1 MRELIDAFFH
11 ERSIVN
17 HHIASFNDFL
27 PTIDN
32 PNSRMQRIVDNH
44 RSSPEDERR
53 GIIKLDE
60 DRTEGD
66 VIDIRIGRKRDERG
80 RIDLE
85 AKPSITLGLPVV
97 KEANGATHPLTPME
111 ARLRNLNY
119 TAPIYL
125 DFTIVE
131 NGIEREP
138 ERVHVGNLPIM
149 VKSKRCL
156 LYKEN
161 LETEGELSLD
171 EYRRKLIEM
180 GEDPFDP
187 GGYFIIG
194 GTERTLISLE
204 DLAPNRVL
212 VEFNERYGRKVE
224 VAKVFSQ
231 KEGYRALTLMEK
243 KKDGLLIV
251 SVPTAS
257 GQIPLIILMKALGME
272 KDEDIHNAIVSHP
285 AMANI
290 VYANIEEVKNKKL
303 YPPNGILTRDDAINY
318 LEKKFAT
325 GQAKEY
331 RTKKVESILDRSLLP
346 HLGDAREDRI
356 KKAIF
361 LGRVARTVLELSLGK
376 RREDDKDHYAN
387 KRLKLAGDLMEDLFR
402 VAFANLIKDLKYQLE
417 RSYARRRELKISS
430 AIRPDL
436 LTQRLLHA
444 LATGNWVGGRAGVS
458 QLLDRTSNMSTLSH
472 LRRVTS
478 PLTRSQPHFEA
489 RDLHP
494 TQWGRLCPN
503 ETPEG
508 QNCVAPETD
517 ILLENG
523 SVTTI
528 GELEARWDRTRLASV
543 DWKRGKRMQSAH
555 LARYI
560 KTKPNPHVFRVA
572 TAESGRFLLAT
583 KEHPFF
589 TPEGRKELQSLKPG
603 DRVAVLPGEPARFEA
618 PGTSLLVTERS
629 IARALPPKSNVAHAV
644 RVLRAHDL
652 LPLEAGNDAIPVLAR
667 LAGHLFGD
675 GTLSVTMRRHKSQT
689 ILVFTGK
696 EEDLESIRDD
706 VRSLGFHASAVTRR
720 YAKSAV
726 AEGSTARVSCQS
738 KPLWALFASL
748 GVPVGD
754 KAASAYGVPSWL
766 PLVPLWIRREFL
778 AAYLG
783 SELTRPS
790 VDRRDGKTFLQPT
803 LSLNKVPRTVS
814 SGLRFARQVR
824 ALLLEFG
831 VRVARITTT
840 MGAVRKDGT
849 RTRKI
854 GLHVSAAPD
863 PLRNLYGR
871 VGYRY
876 CLERERLARYAVA
889 YLDLRRSM
897 LESRGNARSAA
908 TRLRTEGFSN
918 AEIRRRLDTANV
930 RKHDLENWAAHPN
943 GHVRVSGLDFPA
955 FHEFVKERTAGL
967 GGSGLVWEPLGSIT
981 PAPGDDVRDVTT
993 REDTHSFLANG
1004 FLVGNCGLVKN
1015 CALVIDVSEGFPEDE
1030 VKLLLADLG
1039 TKQVKGQQTAFTRV
1053 YVNGDLVGLH
1063 EDPMMLVL
1071 EIRERRR
1078 SGLLSNE
1085 VNVRYDENMGEIII
1099 NCDEGRIRRPLLVV
1113 KDGHLVLSKKHLED
1127 LTLGRARF
1135 SDLVRNGVVEW
1146 IDAEEEEDTFIVMY
1160 PYDVP
1165 ARCKECKH
1173 PISRNDVTWV
1183 NLGSRDEEVELE
1195 CRHCHKSFRVKPA
1208 VSKENSH
1215 LEVDPLVILGV
1226 ASGLVPYPEHNSS
1239 PRVTMGAGMAKQSL
1253 GLGASNY
1260 RLRPDTRSHLLH
1272 YPQKPLVQTDSMKY
1286 VSFNERPAG
1295 QNFVVA
1301 VMSYHGYNMED
1312 AIVMNKASIDRG
1324 LGRSSFMRTYRAEE
1338 RRYPGGQE
1346 DHFEIPSPDVRG
1358 ARADLSYANLTPDDG
1373 LISPEVLVTGGDVLI
1388 GKTSPPRFLEE
1399 ETDFLTPQ
1407 KRRETSI
1414 TVRHGESGW
1423 VDSVMLTESENG
1435 SKLAKVKVRDL
1446 RVPELGDK
1454 FASRHGQKGVI
1465 GLIAPQEDLPFTQE
1479 GIIPDLIINPH
1490 AIPSRMTVAH
1500 VLEQIGGKVSSM
1512 EGRFIDGTPFSGERE
1527 ESMRRALEESG
1538 FRSNGKEILYDGKT
1552 GRMIPAEIFVGVIY
1566 YQKLHHMV
1574 SGKLHVRSRGPV
1586 QILTRQP
1593 TEGRSRQGG
1602 LRFGEM
1608 ERDCL
1613 IGHGAAMVIKDRL
1626 LDESDGTIQYVCGN
1640 TDCGHFA
1647 IKDRKGNL
1655 RCPVCENTSKIYP
1668 VQTSYAFK
1676 LLLDELLSLGVAM
1689 RLQLEDL
1696 K

>member
-1 MRELIDAFFH
+1 MRDLIEAFFR

-32 PNSRMQRIVDNH
+32 PNSRMQRIVDNL
-44 RSSPEDERR
+44 RSSPEDDRR

-66 VIDIRIGRKRDERG
+66 VIEIRIGRKRDERG

-85 AKPSITLGLPVV
+85 AKPTITLGLPVV

-125 DFTIVE
+125 DFTVIE

-138 ERVHVGNLPIM
+138 ERVHIGSLPIM

-161 LETEGELSLD
+161 METEGELSFE
-171 EYRRKLIEM
+171 EYKRKLIEA
-180 GEDPFDP
+180 GEDPYDP

-194 GTERTLISLE
+194 GTERALISLE

-243 KKDGLLIV
+243 RKDGQLIV

-272 KDEDIHNAIVSHP
+272 KDEEIYNAIVSAP
-285 AMANI
+285 EMANI
-290 VYANIEEVKNKKL
+290 VYANIEECQNKKN
-303 YPPNGILTRDDAINY
+303 YPPNGIFTRDDAINY

-331 RTKKVESILDRSLLP
+331 RIKKVESILDRSLLP
-346 HLGDAREDRI
+346 HLGDTREDRI

-361 LGRVARTVLELSLGK
+361 LGRVARTILELSLGK

-402 VAFANLIKDLKYQLE
+402 VAFANVIKDLKYQLE
-417 RSYARRRELKISS
+417 RSYARHRELKISS

-458 QLLDRTSNMSTLSH
+458 QLLDRTSNMSALSH

-508 QNCVAPETD
+508 QNC
-517 ILLENG
+517 
-523 SVTTI
+523 
-528 GELEARWDRTRLASV
+528 
-543 DWKRGKRMQSAH
+543 
-555 LARYI
+555 
-560 KTKPNPHVFRVA
+560 
-572 TAESGRFLLAT
+572 
-583 KEHPFF
+583 
-589 TPEGRKELQSLKPG
+589 
-603 DRVAVLPGEPARFEA
+603 
-618 PGTSLLVTERS
+618 
-629 IARALPPKSNVAHAV
+629 
-644 RVLRAHDL
+644 
-652 LPLEAGNDAIPVLAR
+652 
-667 LAGHLFGD
+667 
-675 GTLSVTMRRHKSQT
+675 
-689 ILVFTGK
+689 
-696 EEDLESIRDD
+696 
-706 VRSLGFHASAVTRR
+706 
-720 YAKSAV
+720 
-726 AEGSTARVSCQS
+726 
-738 KPLWALFASL
+738 
-748 GVPVGD
+748 
-754 KAASAYGVPSWL
+754 
-766 PLVPLWIRREFL
+766 
-778 AAYLG
+778 
-783 SELTRPS
+783 
-790 VDRRDGKTFLQPT
+790 
-803 LSLNKVPRTVS
+803 
-814 SGLRFARQVR
+814 
-824 ALLLEFG
+824 
-831 VRVARITTT
+831 
-840 MGAVRKDGT
+840 
-849 RTRKI
+849 
-854 GLHVSAAPD
+854 
-863 PLRNLYGR
+863 
-871 VGYRY
+871 
-876 CLERERLARYAVA
+876 
-889 YLDLRRSM
+889 
-897 LESRGNARSAA
+897 
-908 TRLRTEGFSN
+908 
-918 AEIRRRLDTANV
+918 
-930 RKHDLENWAAHPN
+930 
-943 GHVRVSGLDFPA
+943 
-955 FHEFVKERTAGL
+955 
-967 GGSGLVWEPLGSIT
+967 
-981 PAPGDDVRDVTT
+981 
-993 REDTHSFLANG
+993 
-1004 FLVGNCGLVKN
+1004 GLVKN

-1030 VKLLLADLG
+1030 VKLLLSDLG
-1039 TKQVKGQQTAFTRV
+1039 TKQVKGQQTALTRV

-1063 EDPMMLVL
+1063 EDPKMLVA

-1078 SGLLSNE
+1078 SGLLSHE
-1085 VNVRYDENMGEIII
+1085 VNVRYDDNMGEIII

-1113 KDGHLVLSKKHLED
+1113 KDGHLVLTRKHLDD
-1127 LTLGRARF
+1127 LALGRLRF

-1146 IDAEEEEDTFIVMY
+1146 VDAEEEEDTFIAVY

-1165 ARCKECKH
+1165 TRCKECKH
-1173 PISRNDVTWV
+1173 PLSRNDVTWV
-1183 NLGSRDEEVELE
+1183 NMGSRDEESELE
-1195 CRHCHKSFRVKPA
+1195 CKFCHKSFRVKGA
-1208 VSKENSH
+1208 VTKETTH
-1215 LEVDPLVILGV
+1215 LEVDPMIILGV
-1226 ASGLVPYPEHNSS
+1226 ASGVIPYPEHNAS
-1239 PRVTMGAGMAKQSL
+1239 PRVTMGSGMAKQSL
-1253 GLGASNY
+1253 GLGQSNY

-1272 YPQKPLVQTDSMKY
+1272 YPQKPLVQTDSMRY

-1301 VMSYHGYNMED
+1301 VLSYHGYNMED

-1373 LISPEVLVTGGDVLI
+1373 LISPEVKVTGGEVLI

-1407 KRRETSI
+1407 KRRETSV
-1414 TVRHGESGW
+1414 TVRHGEEGW

-1465 GLIAPQEDLPFTQE
+1465 GLIAEEVDMPFTAN
-1479 GIIPDLIINPH
+1479 GIIPDLVINPH

-1500 VLEQIGGKVSSM
+1500 VLEQIGGKVGSM
-1512 EGRFIDGTPFSGERE
+1512 EGRMIDGTPFSGERE
-1527 ESMRRALEESG
+1527 EALRRALEDDG

-1552 GRMIPAEIFVGVIY
+1552 GQMIPAEIFIGVIY

-1640 TDCGHFA
+1640 PECGHFA

-1676 LLLDELLSLGVAM
+1676 LLLDELLSLGVVM
-1689 RLQLEDL
+1689 RLQLEDMR
-1696 K
+1696 

>member
-1 MRELIDAFFH
+1 LRELIDAFFR

-32 PNSRMQRIVDNH
+32 PSSRMQRIVDNL
-44 RSSPEDERR
+44 RAAPEEDRR

-66 VIDIRIGRKRDERG
+66 VIEIRIGRKRDERG

-85 AKPSITLGLPVV
+85 AKPTITLGLPVV
-97 KEANGATHPLTPME
+97 KEANGATHPLSPME

-125 DFTIVE
+125 DFTVIE

-138 ERVHVGNLPIM
+138 ERVHIGNLPIM

-161 LETEGELSLD
+161 LETEGELTLE
-171 EYRRKLIEM
+171 EYKRKLIEM
-180 GEDPFDP
+180 GEDPYDP

-194 GTERTLISLE
+194 GTERALISLE

-243 KKDGLLIV
+243 RKDGQLIV

-272 KDEDIHNAIVSHP
+272 KDEDIYNAIVS
-285 AMANI
+285 ASEMANI
-290 VYANIEEVKNKKL
+290 VYANIEECQNKKI
-303 YPPNGILTRDDAINY
+303 YPPNGIFTKDDAINY

-331 RTKKVESILDRSLLP
+331 RIKKVESILDRSLLP

-361 LGRVARTVLELSLGK
+361 LGRVARTILELSLGK

-387 KRLKLAGDLMEDLFR
+387 KRLKLAGDLKEDLFR
-402 VAFANLIKDLKYQLE
+402 VAFANVIKDLKYQLE

-458 QLLDRTSNMSTLSH
+458 QLLDRTSNMSALSH

-508 QNCVAPETD
+508 QNC
-517 ILLENG
+517 
-523 SVTTI
+523 
-528 GELEARWDRTRLASV
+528 
-543 DWKRGKRMQSAH
+543 
-555 LARYI
+555 
-560 KTKPNPHVFRVA
+560 
-572 TAESGRFLLAT
+572 
-583 KEHPFF
+583 
-589 TPEGRKELQSLKPG
+589 
-603 DRVAVLPGEPARFEA
+603 
-618 PGTSLLVTERS
+618 
-629 IARALPPKSNVAHAV
+629 
-644 RVLRAHDL
+644 
-652 LPLEAGNDAIPVLAR
+652 
-667 LAGHLFGD
+667 
-675 GTLSVTMRRHKSQT
+675 
-689 ILVFTGK
+689 
-696 EEDLESIRDD
+696 
-706 VRSLGFHASAVTRR
+706 
-720 YAKSAV
+720 
-726 AEGSTARVSCQS
+726 
-738 KPLWALFASL
+738 
-748 GVPVGD
+748 
-754 KAASAYGVPSWL
+754 
-766 PLVPLWIRREFL
+766 
-778 AAYLG
+778 
-783 SELTRPS
+783 
-790 VDRRDGKTFLQPT
+790 
-803 LSLNKVPRTVS
+803 
-814 SGLRFARQVR
+814 
-824 ALLLEFG
+824 
-831 VRVARITTT
+831 
-840 MGAVRKDGT
+840 
-849 RTRKI
+849 
-854 GLHVSAAPD
+854 
-863 PLRNLYGR
+863 
-871 VGYRY
+871 
-876 CLERERLARYAVA
+876 
-889 YLDLRRSM
+889 
-897 LESRGNARSAA
+897 
-908 TRLRTEGFSN
+908 
-918 AEIRRRLDTANV
+918 
-930 RKHDLENWAAHPN
+930 
-943 GHVRVSGLDFPA
+943 
-955 FHEFVKERTAGL
+955 
-967 GGSGLVWEPLGSIT
+967 
-981 PAPGDDVRDVTT
+981 
-993 REDTHSFLANG
+993 
-1004 FLVGNCGLVKN
+1004 GLVKN

-1030 VKLLLADLG
+1030 VKLLLSDLG
-1039 TKQVKGQQTAFTRV
+1039 TKQVKGQQTQLTRV

-1063 EDPMMLVL
+1063 EDPKILVA

-1078 SGLLSNE
+1078 SGLLSHE
-1085 VNVRYDENMGEIII
+1085 VNVRFDDNMGEIII

-1113 KDGHLVLSKKHLED
+1113 KDGHVVVNRKHIED
-1127 LTLGRARF
+1127 LKLGRLRF
-1135 SDLVRNGVVEW
+1135 SDLIRNGVVEW
-1146 IDAEEEEDTFIVMY
+1146 VDAEEEEDTFISIY

-1165 ARCKECKH
+1165 ARCKVCKH
-1173 PISRNDVTWV
+1173 PLSRNDVTWT
-1183 NLGSRDEEVELE
+1183 NMGSRDEDVDLE
-1195 CRHCHKSFRVKPA
+1195 CKYCHGTFQVKSHIQKDHT
-1208 VSKENSH
+1208 H
-1215 LEVDPLVILGV
+1215 LEVDPMIILGV
-1226 ASGLVPYPEHNSS
+1226 ASGVIPYPEHNAS
-1239 PRVTMGAGMAKQSL
+1239 PRVTMGSGMAKQSL
-1253 GLGASNY
+1253 GLGQSNY

-1272 YPQKPLVQTDSMKY
+1272 YPQAPLVQTDSMKY

-1301 VMSYHGYNMED
+1301 VLSYHGYNMED
-1312 AIVMNKASIDRG
+1312 AIVMNGASIDRG

-1373 LISPEVLVTGGDVLI
+1373 LISPEVLVQGGDVLI

-1407 KRRETSI
+1407 KRRETSV

-1446 RVPELGDK
+1446 RIPELGDK

-1465 GLIAPQEDLPFTQE
+1465 GLLAPQEDLPFTAQ
-1479 GIIPDLIINPH
+1479 GIIPDLVINPH

-1500 VLEQIGGKVSSM
+1500 VLEQIGGKVGSM
-1512 EGRFIDGTPFSGERE
+1512 EGRMIDGTPFSGERE
-1527 ESMRRALEESG
+1527 DAMRKALEVEG
-1538 FRSNGKEILYDGKT
+1538 FRSNGKEILYDGRT
-1552 GRMIPAEIFVGVIY
+1552 GRMIPAEIFIGVIY

-1640 TDCGHFA
+1640 QECGHFA

-1676 LLLDELLSLGVAM
+1676 LLLDELLSLGVVM
-1689 RLQLEDL
+1689 RLQLEDMR
-1696 K
+1696 

>member
-1 MRELIDAFFH
+1 MRELIDAFFR

-32 PNSRMQRIVDNH
+32 PNSRMQRIVDNL

-66 VIDIRIGRKRDERG
+66 VIEIRIGRKRDDRG

-85 AKPSITLGLPVV
+85 AKPTITLGLPVV
-97 KEANGATHPLTPME
+97 KEANGATHPLNPME

-125 DFTIVE
+125 DFTVIE

-138 ERVHVGNLPIM
+138 ERVHIGNFPIM

-161 LETEGELSLD
+161 METEGELTSD
-171 EYRRKLIEM
+171 EYKRKLIEM
-180 GEDPFDP
+180 GEDPYDP

-194 GTERTLISLE
+194 GTERALISLE

-243 KKDGLLIV
+243 KKDGQLIV

-272 KDEDIHNAIVSHP
+272 KDEDIYNAVVSTP
-285 AMANI
+285 EMANI
-290 VYANIEEVKNKKL
+290 VYANIEECQNKKI
-303 YPPNGILTRDDAINY
+303 YPPNGIFTRDDAINY

-331 RTKKVESILDRSLLP
+331 RIKKVESILDRSLLP
-346 HLGDAREDRI
+346 HLGDTREDRI

-361 LGRVARTVLELSLGK
+361 LGRVARTVLELSLGM

-402 VAFANLIKDLKYQLE
+402 VAFANLVKDLKYQLE

-458 QLLDRTSNMSTLSH
+458 QLLDRTSNMSALSH

-508 QNCVAPETD
+508 QNC
-517 ILLENG
+517 
-523 SVTTI
+523 
-528 GELEARWDRTRLASV
+528 
-543 DWKRGKRMQSAH
+543 
-555 LARYI
+555 
-560 KTKPNPHVFRVA
+560 
-572 TAESGRFLLAT
+572 
-583 KEHPFF
+583 
-589 TPEGRKELQSLKPG
+589 
-603 DRVAVLPGEPARFEA
+603 
-618 PGTSLLVTERS
+618 
-629 IARALPPKSNVAHAV
+629 
-644 RVLRAHDL
+644 
-652 LPLEAGNDAIPVLAR
+652 
-667 LAGHLFGD
+667 
-675 GTLSVTMRRHKSQT
+675 
-689 ILVFTGK
+689 
-696 EEDLESIRDD
+696 
-706 VRSLGFHASAVTRR
+706 
-720 YAKSAV
+720 
-726 AEGSTARVSCQS
+726 
-738 KPLWALFASL
+738 
-748 GVPVGD
+748 
-754 KAASAYGVPSWL
+754 
-766 PLVPLWIRREFL
+766 
-778 AAYLG
+778 
-783 SELTRPS
+783 
-790 VDRRDGKTFLQPT
+790 
-803 LSLNKVPRTVS
+803 
-814 SGLRFARQVR
+814 
-824 ALLLEFG
+824 
-831 VRVARITTT
+831 
-840 MGAVRKDGT
+840 
-849 RTRKI
+849 
-854 GLHVSAAPD
+854 
-863 PLRNLYGR
+863 
-871 VGYRY
+871 
-876 CLERERLARYAVA
+876 
-889 YLDLRRSM
+889 
-897 LESRGNARSAA
+897 
-908 TRLRTEGFSN
+908 
-918 AEIRRRLDTANV
+918 
-930 RKHDLENWAAHPN
+930 
-943 GHVRVSGLDFPA
+943 
-955 FHEFVKERTAGL
+955 
-967 GGSGLVWEPLGSIT
+967 
-981 PAPGDDVRDVTT
+981 
-993 REDTHSFLANG
+993 
-1004 FLVGNCGLVKN
+1004 GLVKN
-1015 CALVIDVSEGFPEDE
+1015 LALVIDVSEGFPEEE

-1039 TKQVKGQQTAFTRV
+1039 TKQVKGQQTQLTRV

-1063 EDPMMLVL
+1063 EDPKNLVA

-1078 SGLLSNE
+1078 SGLLSHE

-1113 KDGHLVLSKKHLED
+1113 KEGHIVFSRKHVDELKM
-1127 LTLGRARF
+1127 GRLRF
-1135 SDLVRNGVVEW
+1135 SDLVRNGIVEW
-1146 IDAEEEEDTFIVMY
+1146 IDAEEEEDTFIALY

-1165 ARCKECKH
+1165 SRCKECKH
-1173 PISRNDVTWV
+1173 PLSRNDVTWT
-1183 NLGSRDEEVELE
+1183 NMGSRDEDAELE
-1195 CRHCHKSFRVKPA
+1195 CAHCHKNFRVKSA
-1208 VSKENSH
+1208 ITKDH
-1215 LEVDPLVILGV
+1215 THIEVDPMVILGV
-1226 ASGLVPYPEHNSS
+1226 ASGVVPYPEHNSS

-1253 GLGASNY
+1253 GLGSSNY

-1272 YPQKPLVQTDSMKY
+1272 YPEQPLVQTDSMKH

-1312 AIVMNKASIDRG
+1312 AIVMNNASIDRG

-1373 LISPEVLVTGGDVLI
+1373 LISPEVLVQGGEVLI

-1407 KRRETSI
+1407 KRRETSV

-1465 GLIAPQEDLPFTQE
+1465 GLIAPQEDMPFTAQ

-1490 AIPSRMTVAH
+1490 AIPSR
-1500 VLEQIGGKVSSM
+1500 
-1512 EGRFIDGTPFSGERE
+1512 
-1527 ESMRRALEESG
+1527 
-1538 FRSNGKEILYDGKT
+1538 
-1552 GRMIPAEIFVGVIY
+1552 
-1566 YQKLHHMV
+1566 
-1574 SGKLHVRSRGPV
+1574 GPV
-1586 QILTRQP
+1586 QILTGEP

-1640 TDCGHFA
+1640 PDCGHFA

-1676 LLLDELLSLGVAM
+1676 LLLDELLSLGVVM
-1689 RLQLEDL
+1689 RLQLEDMR
-1696 K
+1696 

>member
-1 MRELIDAFFH
+1 MRELIDAFFR

-17 HHIASFNDFL
+17 HHIASFDDFL

-32 PNSRMQRIVDNH
+32 PSSRMQRIVDNL
-44 RSSPEDERR
+44 RSSPEDDRR

-66 VIDIRIGRKRDERG
+66 VIEIRIGRKRDERG

-85 AKPSITLGLPVV
+85 AKPTITLGLPVV
-97 KEANGATHPLTPME
+97 KEANGATHPLNPME

-125 DFTIVE
+125 DFTVIE

-138 ERVHVGNLPIM
+138 ERVHIGNLPIM

-161 LETEGELSLD
+161 METEGELTLE
-171 EYRRKLIEM
+171 EYKRKLIEA
-180 GEDPFDP
+180 GEDPYDP

-194 GTERTLISLE
+194 GTERALISLE

-243 KKDGLLIV
+243 RKDGQLIV

-272 KDEDIHNAIVSHP
+272 KDEEIYNAIVSAP
-285 AMANI
+285 EMANI
-290 VYANIEEVKNKKL
+290 VYANIEECQNKKN
-303 YPPNGILTRDDAINY
+303 YPPNGIFTKDDAINY

-331 RTKKVESILDRSLLP
+331 RIKKVESILDRSLLP
-346 HLGDAREDRI
+346 HLGDTRDDRI

-402 VAFANLIKDLKYQLE
+402 VAFANVIKDLKYQLE
-417 RSYARRRELKISS
+417 RSYARHRELKISS

-458 QLLDRTSNMSTLSH
+458 QLLDRTSNMSALSH

-508 QNCVAPETD
+508 QNC
-517 ILLENG
+517 
-523 SVTTI
+523 
-528 GELEARWDRTRLASV
+528 
-543 DWKRGKRMQSAH
+543 
-555 LARYI
+555 
-560 KTKPNPHVFRVA
+560 
-572 TAESGRFLLAT
+572 
-583 KEHPFF
+583 
-589 TPEGRKELQSLKPG
+589 
-603 DRVAVLPGEPARFEA
+603 
-618 PGTSLLVTERS
+618 
-629 IARALPPKSNVAHAV
+629 
-644 RVLRAHDL
+644 
-652 LPLEAGNDAIPVLAR
+652 
-667 LAGHLFGD
+667 
-675 GTLSVTMRRHKSQT
+675 
-689 ILVFTGK
+689 
-696 EEDLESIRDD
+696 
-706 VRSLGFHASAVTRR
+706 
-720 YAKSAV
+720 
-726 AEGSTARVSCQS
+726 
-738 KPLWALFASL
+738 
-748 GVPVGD
+748 
-754 KAASAYGVPSWL
+754 
-766 PLVPLWIRREFL
+766 
-778 AAYLG
+778 
-783 SELTRPS
+783 
-790 VDRRDGKTFLQPT
+790 
-803 LSLNKVPRTVS
+803 
-814 SGLRFARQVR
+814 
-824 ALLLEFG
+824 
-831 VRVARITTT
+831 
-840 MGAVRKDGT
+840 
-849 RTRKI
+849 
-854 GLHVSAAPD
+854 
-863 PLRNLYGR
+863 
-871 VGYRY
+871 
-876 CLERERLARYAVA
+876 
-889 YLDLRRSM
+889 
-897 LESRGNARSAA
+897 
-908 TRLRTEGFSN
+908 
-918 AEIRRRLDTANV
+918 
-930 RKHDLENWAAHPN
+930 
-943 GHVRVSGLDFPA
+943 
-955 FHEFVKERTAGL
+955 
-967 GGSGLVWEPLGSIT
+967 
-981 PAPGDDVRDVTT
+981 
-993 REDTHSFLANG
+993 
-1004 FLVGNCGLVKN
+1004 GLVKN

-1030 VKLLLADLG
+1030 VKLLLSDLG
-1039 TKQVKGQQTAFTRV
+1039 TKQVKGQQTQLTRV

-1063 EDPMMLVL
+1063 EDPKMLVA

-1078 SGLLSNE
+1078 SGLLSHE
-1085 VNVRYDENMGEIII
+1085 VNVRYDENMGEIIL
-1099 NCDEGRIRRPLLVV
+1099 NCDEGRIRRPLLVA
-1113 KDGHLVLSKKHLED
+1113 KDGHLVLSRKHTED
-1127 LTLGRARF
+1127 LKLGRLRF

-1146 IDAEEEEDTFIVMY
+1146 VDAEEEEDTFIAVY

-1173 PISRNDVTWV
+1173 PLSRNDVTWV
-1183 NLGSRDEEVELE
+1183 NMGSRDEDNELE
-1195 CRHCHKSFRVKPA
+1195 CKFCHKTFHVKGFIT
-1208 VSKENSH
+1208 KESTH
-1215 LEVDPLVILGV
+1215 LEVDPMIILGV
-1226 ASGLVPYPEHNSS
+1226 ASGVIPYPEHNAS
-1239 PRVTMGAGMAKQSL
+1239 PRVTMGSGMAKQSL
-1253 GLGASNY
+1253 GLGQSNY

-1272 YPQKPLVQTDSMKY
+1272 YPQQPLVQTDSMKY

-1301 VMSYHGYNMED
+1301 VLSYHGYNMED

-1373 LISPEVLVTGGDVLI
+1373 LISPEVKVAGGEVLI

-1407 KRRETSI
+1407 KRRETSV
-1414 TVRHGESGW
+1414 TVRHGEEGW

-1465 GLIAPQEDLPFTQE
+1465 GLIAEQVDMPFTAG
-1479 GIIPDLIINPH
+1479 GIIPDLVINPH

-1500 VLEQIGGKVSSM
+1500 VLEQIGGKVGSM
-1512 EGRFIDGTPFSGERE
+1512 EGRSVDGTPFSGERE
-1527 ESMRRALEESG
+1527 EALRKGLEENG
-1538 FRSNGKEILYDGKT
+1538 FRSNGKEILYDGMT
-1552 GRMIPAEIFVGVIY
+1552 GQMIPAEIFIGVIY

-1640 TDCGHFA
+1640 PECGHFA

-1676 LLLDELLSLGVAM
+1676 LLLDELLSLGVVM
-1689 RLQLEDL
+1689 RLQLEDMR
-1696 K
+1696 

>member
-1 MRELIDAFFH
+1 MRELIEAFFR

-32 PNSRMQRIVDNH
+32 PNSRMQRIVDNL
-44 RSSPEDERR
+44 RSSPEDDRR
-53 GIIKLDE
+53 GVFKLDE

-66 VIDIRIGRKRDERG
+66 IIEIRIGRKRDDRA
-80 RIDLE
+80 RIDID
-85 AKPSITLGLPVV
+85 AKPTISVGTPVV

-125 DFTIVE
+125 DFTVIE

-138 ERVHVGNLPIM
+138 ERVHIGNLPIM
-149 VKSKRCL
+149 VKAKKCS

-161 LETEGELSLD
+161 LEIEGELTEP
-171 EYRRKLIEM
+171 EYRQKLIEV
-180 GEDPFDP
+180 GEDPCDP

-194 GTERTLISLE
+194 GTERALISLE

-212 VEFNERYGRKVE
+212 VEYNERYGRKVP

-231 KEGYRALTLMEK
+231 REGYRALTLVEM
-243 KKDGLLIV
+243 KKDGMLIV

-257 GQIPLIILMKALGME
+257 GQIPLIILMKALGTE
-272 KDEDIHNAIVSHP
+272 KDEEIYNAIVSDP
-285 AMANI
+285 EMANI
-290 VYANIEEVKNKKL
+290 VYANIEEVQNKKL
-303 YPPNGILTRDDAINY
+303 YPPNGIFTREDAVNY

-331 RTKKVESILDRSLLP
+331 RTKKVEAILDRSLLP
-346 HLGDAREDRI
+346 HLGDVREDRI
-356 KKAIF
+356 KKSVF
-361 LGRVARTVLELSLGK
+361 LGRVARSVLELHLGK

-387 KRLKLAGDLMEDLFR
+387 KRLKLAGDLKEDLFR
-402 VAFANLIKDLKYQLE
+402 VAFANLVKDLKYQLE
-417 RSYARRRELKISS
+417 RSYARRKEIKISS

-458 QLLDRTSNMSTLSH
+458 QLLDRTSNMSALSH

-508 QNCVAPETD
+508 QNC
-517 ILLENG
+517 
-523 SVTTI
+523 
-528 GELEARWDRTRLASV
+528 
-543 DWKRGKRMQSAH
+543 
-555 LARYI
+555 
-560 KTKPNPHVFRVA
+560 
-572 TAESGRFLLAT
+572 
-583 KEHPFF
+583 
-589 TPEGRKELQSLKPG
+589 
-603 DRVAVLPGEPARFEA
+603 
-618 PGTSLLVTERS
+618 
-629 IARALPPKSNVAHAV
+629 
-644 RVLRAHDL
+644 
-652 LPLEAGNDAIPVLAR
+652 
-667 LAGHLFGD
+667 
-675 GTLSVTMRRHKSQT
+675 
-689 ILVFTGK
+689 
-696 EEDLESIRDD
+696 
-706 VRSLGFHASAVTRR
+706 
-720 YAKSAV
+720 
-726 AEGSTARVSCQS
+726 
-738 KPLWALFASL
+738 
-748 GVPVGD
+748 
-754 KAASAYGVPSWL
+754 
-766 PLVPLWIRREFL
+766 
-778 AAYLG
+778 
-783 SELTRPS
+783 
-790 VDRRDGKTFLQPT
+790 
-803 LSLNKVPRTVS
+803 
-814 SGLRFARQVR
+814 
-824 ALLLEFG
+824 
-831 VRVARITTT
+831 
-840 MGAVRKDGT
+840 
-849 RTRKI
+849 
-854 GLHVSAAPD
+854 
-863 PLRNLYGR
+863 
-871 VGYRY
+871 
-876 CLERERLARYAVA
+876 
-889 YLDLRRSM
+889 
-897 LESRGNARSAA
+897 
-908 TRLRTEGFSN
+908 
-918 AEIRRRLDTANV
+918 
-930 RKHDLENWAAHPN
+930 
-943 GHVRVSGLDFPA
+943 
-955 FHEFVKERTAGL
+955 
-967 GGSGLVWEPLGSIT
+967 
-981 PAPGDDVRDVTT
+981 
-993 REDTHSFLANG
+993 
-1004 FLVGNCGLVKN
+1004 GLVKN
-1015 CALVIDVSEGFPEDE
+1015 CALVIDVSEGFAEDE

-1039 TKQVKGQQTAFTRV
+1039 TRQVKGQTTATRV

-1063 EDPMMLVL
+1063 EDPMRLIT

-1078 SGLLSNE
+1078 QGLLSAE
-1085 VNVRYDENMGEIII
+1085 VNVHYDENMSEVVI

-1113 KDGHLVLSKKHLED
+1113 KDGRLVLTRRHLED
-1127 LTLGRARF
+1127 LKIGKWRF
-1135 SDLVRNGVVEW
+1135 SDLIRNGIVEW
-1146 IDAEEEEDTFIVMY
+1146 ADAEEEEDAYIALY
-1160 PYDVP
+1160 PYEVP
-1165 ARCKECKH
+1165 PRCKECKE
-1173 PISRNDVTWV
+1173 PISRNDTEWV
-1183 NLGSRDEEVELE
+1183 NLGSTTENVELL
-1195 CRHCHKSFRVKPA
+1195 CRKCGNTFGVKP
-1208 VSKENSH
+1208 SLTKEHTHS
-1215 LEVDPLVILGV
+1215 EVDPLVILGV

-1253 GLGASNY
+1253 GLAASNY
-1260 RLRPDTRSHLLH
+1260 RTRPDTRSHLLH
-1272 YPQKPLVQTDSMKY
+1272 YPQKPIVQTESMKFLN
-1286 VSFNERPAG
+1286 FNERPAG

-1312 AIVMNKASIDRG
+1312 AIVMNKSSIDRG
-1324 LGRSSFMRTYRAEE
+1324 LGRSTFMRTYRAEE

-1373 LISPEVLVTGGDVLI
+1373 LISPEVVVNGGEVLI

-1407 KRRETSI
+1407 KRRETSV

-1446 RVPELGDK
+1446 RTPELGDK

-1465 GLIAPQEDLPFTQE
+1465 GLIAPSEDMPFTAE
-1479 GIIPDLIINPH
+1479 GIVPDLIINPH

-1500 VLEQIGGKVSSM
+1500 VLETIGGKIGAL
-1512 EGRFIDGTPFSGERE
+1512 EGRFVDGTPFGGERE
-1527 ESMRRALEESG
+1527 DALRAALESG
-1538 FRSNGKEILYDGKT
+1538 GFKSNGKETLYDGKT
-1552 GRMIPAEIFVGVIY
+1552 GQMIPAEIFIGVIY

-1640 TDCGHFA
+1640 TECGHFA
-1647 IKDRKGNL
+1647 IKDRKGML
-1655 RCPVCENTSKIYP
+1655 RCPVCDNNSKIYP
-1668 VQTSYAFK
+1668 IQTSYAFK
-1676 LLLDELLSLGVAM
+1676 LLLDEMLSLGVAM